1 MVSNSYF
8 FFTSNSTNK
17 ANFTMNFFT
26 LLAIL
31 LGFSFYSLFIDNGP
45 VVVQALHKIYP
56 ELQSL
61 EKGNDTTEIKQ
72 LHRTGFH
79 FQPHRH
85 WMNGS

>member
-8 FFTSNSTNK
+8 FFTSNFTNK
-17 ANFTMNFFT
+17 ANSTMNFFT

-31 LGFSFYSLFIDNGP
+31 LGFSFCSLFVNNGP
-45 VVVQALHKIYP
+45 VVVQALHKFYP
-56 ELQSL
+56 KLQSI
-61 EKGNDTTEIKQ
+61 ENDNDTEIKQ

-85 WMNGS
+85 WMNGL